1 MLIFNSLLKQVSHL
15 KLVKN
20 QILKNQLRK
29 KRKPNL
35 KKLLKNFWMQ
45 KKKDKKLK
53 IKLKK
58 KHRSFLK
65 IKKKSLKQLLKQEV
79 GILNKFYNIKCF
91 KHREMLRFSLL
102 SKLVLPQNQDTNRIK
117 ILFWKNQKSRN
128 KIPKF
133 LKPRNEFDL

>member
-15 KLVKN
+15 KLAKN

-29 KRKPNL
+29 KSKPNL
-35 KKLLKNFWMQ
+35 KKLLKNFWML

-65 IKKKSLKQLLKQEV
+65 TKKKSLKQLLKQEV
-79 GILNKFYNIKCF
+79 SILNKF
-91 KHREMLRFSLL
+91 
-102 SKLVLPQNQDTNRIK
+102 
-117 ILFWKNQKSRN
+117 
-128 KIPKF
+128 
-133 LKPRNEFDL
+133 